1 MILRHVLTALLLG
14 LSLAAHS
21 QPASTSS
28 GQAYPNRPVKLI
40 IADGPGSASDLRAR
54 QIAGKLSE
62 LLGQPVIIENR
73 PGGSMIIGA
82 EAVAKSPPDGYTL
95 FFGNIVT
102 HSLNPLLIKN
112 LSYRTEDFIPVT
124 LVSAGPLFLVVAP
137 DLPVKN
143 LDELVA
149 LAKTQPGGLSYG
161 AIGQGSPSHIVMEQ
175 IKALR
180 GGRFEF
186 VAYKSTAQYVQDMIG
201 GHLKVSLTYWSVV
214 GQQVKSGKL
223 RALAVTG
230 PKRLEV
236 APDIPTFAEAGM
248 PGIEAYGWQGL
259 MVPAGTSRPI
269 VNRLHAEMVKV
280 LNTPEIRNPLIETGA
295 EVGGNTPEEFA
306 AFIRADRERWRK
318 AIADSRIEPTS

>member
-1 MILRHVLTALLLG
+1 MSLRRFLPALLIG
-14 LSLAAHS
+14 FSLAAQA
-21 QPASTSS
+21 QPAATSP

-54 QIAGKLSE
+54 QIGGKLAE

-82 EAVAKSPPDGYTL
+82 EAAAKSPADGYTL
-95 FFGNIVT
+95 FFGNITT
-102 HSLNPLLIKN
+102 HSLNPLLIKG
-112 LSYRTEDFIPVT
+112 LSYQPDDFIPVT
-124 LVSAGPLFLVVAP
+124 LVSAGPLFLVVAA
-137 DLPVKN
+137 DLPARN

-161 AIGQGSPSHIVMEQ
+161 AIGQGTPSHIVMEQ

-186 VAYKSTAQYVQDMIG
+186 IGYKSTPQYVQDMIG
-201 GHLKVSLTYWSVV
+201 GHLKVSLTYWSTI
-214 GQQVKSGKL
+214 GPQVRAGKL
-223 RALAVTG
+223 RALAVAA

-236 APDIPTFAEAGM
+236 APDVPTFAEAGM
-248 PGIEAYGWQGL
+248 PGIEALGWQGL
-259 MVPAGTSRPI
+259 MVPVGTPGAI

-280 LNTPEIRNPLIETGA
+280 LGAPEIRAPLVETGA

-306 AFIRADRERWRK
+306 AFIRADRERWKK
-318 AIADSRIEPTS
+318 AIAEARIEAN